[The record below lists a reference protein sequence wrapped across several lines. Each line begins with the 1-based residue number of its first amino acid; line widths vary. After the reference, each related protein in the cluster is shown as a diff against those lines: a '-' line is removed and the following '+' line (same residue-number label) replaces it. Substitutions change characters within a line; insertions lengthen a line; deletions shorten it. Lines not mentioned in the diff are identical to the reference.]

1 MHFCTVR
8 KNGGKVNYNQIF
20 GMKLKD
26 YNCSFLEKNF
36 TENNLLNQTVEVR
49 ALLSLIDSNL
59 FKVFLNHY

>member
-1 MHFCTVR
+1 
-8 KNGGKVNYNQIF
+8 
-20 GMKLKD
+20 MKLKD